1 MTNVKAILLSGAA
14 ALALVS
20 GPVAAQTA
28 DVTTDT
34 EMSTDSADTSVTLQN
49 QTAAEA
55 DDESLMDQ
63 AADATGDAI
72 DATGEALEDGADAA
86 TDMAESAGESI
97 EDGAEATADAADN
110 AGDEISEEAS
120 ELQQSAENSMES
132 DTAVEADS
140 STDLAVTEDDTEMTP
155 GDEMAGEEMANAVEV
170 EAGSMVGTQVMSSA
184 GEEIGEIDQFVR
196 VDNDVMA
203 VIGVGGFLGLGE
215 HEVALPLSDLDVEG
229 ENVTA
234 FGYTEE
240 QLKSMAEYD
249 KETAQAVEDSEI
261 VSFGRS

>member
-28 DVTTDT
+28 DVTTET
-34 EMSTDSADTSVTLQN
+34 EMSTDSSDTSVTLQN
-49 QTAAEA
+49 QTAAEVE
-55 DDESLMDQ
+55 DESLMDK
-63 AADATGDAI
+63 AADATGNAI

-97 EDGAEATADAADN
+97 ENGAEATADAAD
-110 AGDEISEEAS
+110 ATGDKIAEEAS
-120 ELQQSAENSMES
+120 ELQQSAENAMED

-140 STDLAVTEDDTEMTP
+140 STDLAVTEDTTEMTP
-155 GDEMAGEEMANAVEV
+155 GTEMANAVEV
-170 EAGSMVGTQVMSSA
+170 EAGSMVGTEVMSSA
-184 GEEIGEIDQFVR
+184 GEEIGEIDQFIR
-196 VDNDVMA
+196 VNNEVMA

-215 HEVALPLSDLDVEG
+215 HEVALPLTDLDVEG

-261 VSFGRS
+261 VAFGRS